1 VPRAKISVA
10 NFLHIFSTITDEQL
24 IGFDAF
30 GENLKSPIFH
40 CPSILSIKM
49 IYSES
54 HLMLSLINVISRLMW
69 DHFKHHIYLRL
80 LNKNHRFLLS
90 FSKCYHFGPAK
101 SDHIISHTKK
111 GNNWLDLLQCDL
123 YSETVG
129 CLLVQIPPPTLNF
142 SCWY

>member
-1 VPRAKISVA
+1 MDILIWTRLTWVKSCFGGLVLGSS
-10 NFLHIFSTITDEQL
+10 NFLLLRQL
-24 IGFDAF
+24 
-30 GENLKSPIFH
+30 PQ
-40 CPSILSIKM
+40 
-49 IYSES
+49 
-54 HLMLSLINVISRLMW
+54 
-69 DHFKHHIYLRL
+69 
-80 LNKNHRFLLS
+80 NKNHRFLLS

-142 SCWY
+142 S